1 MYSGTTLDYTLDQL
15 FIHLDD
21 AIPAVQKAVLNVI
34 LVAGKIDPALT
45 IKKALINRVSHR
57 TSEYCDKV
65 LYEIQGF
72 ELLDDGKW
80 NWNRNWG

>member
-1 MYSGTTLDYTLDQL
+1 M
-15 FIHLDD
+15 HLDD
-21 AIPAVQKAVLNVI
+21 AVPSVQNAVLNVI

-45 IKKALINRVSHR
+45 VKKAVINRVSHR

-72 ELLDDGKW
+72 EVLDDGK
-80 NWNRNWG
+80 